1 MGEPPNPDGRARLLV
16 LFVTAFV
23 DMVGITMLVPI
34 LPYYAAKMGASA
46 TVIGGLVSA
55 FSLAQ
60 LLTATLWGR
69 ASDRHGRRPALIA
82 GLLVTAVGYVLF
94 AVAHSVPLLLLSR
107 IVQGMGGGTIGVVHA
122 YIADVSAPSERTR
135 TLGWLSAVTSLGAV
149 LGPAIGAVLVKAGGP
164 SLPGWVAAAFAVLVA
179 IFGWTFLR
187 ESRVA
192 TGFTGE
198 HPVPGGAA
206 LANVALRWRETPA
219 RLILTYALGIGAFY
233 GIIPLV
239 PLLLGKR
246 LGVTEDTVG
255 YFVMYLGGMGVLMRT
270 FALDPLVRKLG
281 EPRLARA
288 GVLLL
293 AAGLV
298 ATALP
303 GGWPAVAVG
312 FTLMPIGTACLFP
325 AVTSLLSQSVR
336 DRERGLYM
344 GVQQTWGGI
353 TRVAFPVIGGALMD
367 VSGVGTPFAVAGV
380 LLLLGLPLTAG
391 LQGIR
396 RSEPAST

>member
-1 MGEPPNPDGRARLLV
+1 MSAGGGTTRLLV

-23 DMVGITMLVPI
+23 DMVGVTMLIPI
-34 LPYYAAKMGASA
+34 LPYFATDLGASA
-46 TVIGGLVSA
+46 TVVGILVSA

-82 GLLVTAVGYVLF
+82 GLLVTAAGYALF
-94 AVAHSVPLLLLSR
+94 AVAGSVPMLLLSR

-122 YIADVSAPSERTR
+122 YIADVSAPGERTR

-149 LGPAIGAVLVKAGGP
+149 LGPAIGAVLARIGGP
-164 SLPGWVAAAFAVLVA
+164 TLPGWVAAAFAVLVA
-179 IFGWTFLR
+179 VFGWTYLR
-187 ESRVA
+187 ESRVVSGV
-192 TGFTGE
+192 TDE
-198 HPVPGGAA
+198 HPVPGVAT
-206 LANVALRWRETPA
+206 LANVALKWRETPA

-233 GIIPLV
+233 GSIPLV
-239 PLLLGKR
+239 PLLLAER
-246 LGVTEDTVG
+246 LGITEDTVG
-255 YFVMYLGGMGVLMRT
+255 YFIMYLGAMGVLMRT
-270 FALDPLVRKLG
+270 FALDPLVRWLG

-303 GGWPAVAVG
+303 GGWLAVMAG
-312 FTLMPIGTACLFP
+312 FTLMPVGTACLFP
-325 AVTSLLSQSVR
+325 AVTSLLSQAVR

-344 GVQQTWGGI
+344 GVQQTWGGVS
-353 TRVAFPVIGGALMD
+353 RVAFPLLGGALMD
-367 VSGVGTPFAVAGV
+367 LSGVGTPFAVSGV
-380 LLLLGLPLTAG
+380 LLLLALPLTVG
-391 LQGIR
+391 LAHVAPSDAR
-396 RSEPAST
+396 H

>member
-1 MGEPPNPDGRARLLV
+1 MSNGGTTRLLV

-34 LPYYAAKMGASA
+34 LPYYATNLGASA
-46 TVIGGLVSA
+46 TVVGIIVSA

-60 LLTATLWGR
+60 LVTATFWGR

-82 GLLVTAVGYVLF
+82 GLLVTAVGYMLF
-94 AVAHSVPLLLLSR
+94 AVAGSVPLLLLSR
-107 IVQGMGGGTIGVVHA
+107 VVQGMGGGTIGVVHA
-122 YIADVSAPSERTR
+122 YIADVSAPGERTR

-149 LGPAIGAVLVKAGGP
+149 LGPAIGAVLVRIGGP
-164 SLPGWVAAAFAVLVA
+164 SLPGWAAAVFAVLVA
-179 IFGWTFLR
+179 IFGWTYLR
-187 ESRVA
+187 ESRVV
-192 TGFTGE
+192 TGHTGE
-198 HPVPGGAA
+198 HPAPAPRLA
-206 LANVALRWRETPA
+206 LANVALKWRETPA

-239 PLLLGKR
+239 PLLLGER
-246 LGVTEDTVG
+246 LGITEDTVG
-255 YFVMYLGGMGVLMRT
+255 YFVMYLGAIGVLMRT
-270 FALDPLVRKLG
+270 FALDPLVRRLG

-303 GGWPAVAVG
+303 GRWIAIAAG
-312 FTLMPIGTACLFP
+312 FTLMPVGTACLFP

-344 GVQQTWGGI
+344 GVQQTWGGVS
-353 TRVAFPVIGGALMD
+353 RVAFPVLGGVLMD
-367 VSGVGTPFAVAGV
+367 VSGVGTPFAVAGI
-380 LLLLGLPLTAG
+380 LLLLALPLTVG
-391 LQGIR
+391 LEQVTTGD
-396 RSEPAST
+396 TTH